1 MKLPNVSRYR
11 SLPGQEWVKIP
22 VKEGGREGG
31 DDLLNLGGVSAIPK
45 CVRHRSLP
53 GQEWD

>member
-1 MKLPNVSRYR
+1 MGAT
-11 SLPGQEWVKIP
+11 PGGG
-22 VKEGGREGG
+22 GGREGG